1 MLKRAGKLSK
11 TSWMLLASGVF
22 IIAFASMGMAYLN
35 QSGQQTQ
42 LNQELSQAQ
51 LIIKKSSTSELVP
64 RKEELESRLAQAKSR
79 LKEIKSNL
87 SHTEENIE
95 ACDSLFDIAETCEV
109 EITSISSSPPLNNA
123 RLNEATYSTL
133 QLTVKLNGDIPDL
146 INFILNWTQEHP
158 TGVVESVRM
167 GIPSTDSEGDEEIDE
182 EEEEAKQ
189 PSANIKLVIYT
200 LSE

>member
-1 MLKRAGKLSK
+1 MLKRVGKLSK

-42 LNQELSQAQ
+42 LNQELSQAE

-87 SHTEENIE
+87 SQTDENIE
-95 ACDSLFDIAETCEV
+95 ACDRLFNIAETCEV
-109 EITSISSSPPLNNA
+109 TITEISSSSPLNNA

-133 QLTVKLNGDIPDL
+133 TLTIKLNGDIPDL
-146 INFILNWTQEHP
+146 INFILTWTQEHP
-158 TGVVESVRM
+158 TGVVESVRL
-167 GIPSTDSEGDEEIDE
+167 GIPSTYSEGDEEIDE
-182 EEEEAKQ
+182 EEEGGTQ